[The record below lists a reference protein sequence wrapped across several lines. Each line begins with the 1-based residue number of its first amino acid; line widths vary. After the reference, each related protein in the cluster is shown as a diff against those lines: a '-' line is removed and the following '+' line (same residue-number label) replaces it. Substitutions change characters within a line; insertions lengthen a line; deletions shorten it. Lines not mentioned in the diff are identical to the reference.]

1 MPISRWCY
9 QMGTVS
15 LIGMMTIIAI
25 ETGRTPSSQ
34 AAMLANWRFD
44 PAANQLEV
52 TLQERTTP
60 RYFLLAQPTRIVLDL
75 PNTQLNKVA
84 SQQNYPG
91 AVRQVRVSQF
101 EKDVARIV
109 LELSPEVVL
118 APGLVQLQRLQPQ
131 GGKGDRWLLRPLIA
145 DQITPAQTQKLP
157 PPLPST
163 LPPVTINTQQA
174 TGTSVPPLNPAPV
187 NPVTPSTGTP
197 PNPTLPPA
205 SFGNQQPP
213 VVSVPPLLTPNR
225 GDPEELPSNTSSTRS
240 SSQPTGISEPYSK
253 PVISFG
259 QPLPKATPEVRAT
272 PLSSLPRL
280 QPSAP
285 ILPGETS
292 TNSITAATASVVV
305 ASDNGTYEN
314 ILLPVGTQLS
324 LRYVGEAALS
334 LKTDSPQQAE
344 LLLEEDVRDRTGKAI
359 APAGT
364 PVIGRFETDG
374 DGNRFIAQAIALP
387 NRNIPLAAQSEIL
400 DGDRTTSKPA
410 TLQPGQILQ
419 IRLTEALSKF

>member
-9 QMGTVS
+9 QMGSVS

-25 ETGRTPSSQ
+25 ETGRTPSLQ

-44 PAANQLEV
+44 PGANQLEV

-84 SQQNYPG
+84 TQQNYPG

-101 EKDVARIV
+101 EKNVARIV

-118 APGLVQLQRLQPQ
+118 APGLVQLQRAQAQ

-145 DQITPAQTQKLP
+145 DQIPPAQTQKLP
-157 PPLPST
+157 PPIPST
-163 LPPVTINTQQA
+163 LPPVTINTQQT
-174 TGTSVPPLNPAPV
+174 TGISI
-187 NPVTPSTGTP
+187 NPVFPSTATP
-197 PNPTLPPA
+197 PSSTLPPA
-205 SFGNQQPP
+205 SFGNQQPH
-213 VVSVPPLLTPNR
+213 VVSVPPLLTPNP
-225 GDPEELPSNTSSTRS
+225 GTPEELPSNTSSTRS
-240 SSQPTGISEPYSK
+240 SSQPTTISEPYSK

-259 QPLPKATPEVRAT
+259 QPLPTTPEIRAT

-285 ILPGETS
+285 VLPEETS
-292 TNSITAATASVVV
+292 TNSITATTPSVVV
-305 ASDNGTYEN
+305 ASDNGTSEN

-324 LRYVGEAALS
+324 LRYTGETTLS
-334 LKTDSPQQAE
+334 LKADSPQQAE
-344 LLLEEDVRDRTGKAI
+344 LLLEKDVRDRTGNLI
-359 APAGT
+359 APART

-374 DGNRFIAQAIALP
+374 DGSRFIAQMVALQ
-387 NRNIPLAAQSEIL
+387 NRNIPLVAQSEIL
-400 DGDRTTSKPA
+400 QRDQTTSKPA
-410 TLQPGQILQ
+410 SLQPGQILQ
-419 IRLTEALSKF
+419 IRLTEALSEF